1 MGGEGNSRQQLQ
13 EKINALGLEKECLL
27 LGEKTNPFPYMKVAR
42 LFIHT
47 ALHEGFGMVLVE
59 SMACGTPVV
68 AFNCP
73 TGPREILADGKYGGL
88 IPLNNNDLFVETVY
102 ELLTD
107 ENKRQAYIEK
117 LPEAVERFSLKTIQ
131 QQLMDLLEK

>member
-1 MGGEGNSRQQLQ
+1 M
-13 EKINALGLEKECLL
+13 
-27 LGEKTNPFPYMKVAR
+27 GEKTNPFPYMKAAQ

-117 LPEAVERFSLKTIQ
+117 LPEAVERFGSEKIGQELETLLNNLTTIQ
-131 QQLMDLLEK
+131 